1 MTELLLKIF
10 IKNRKETSSGTVREK
25 YGALASGV
33 GIACNL
39 LLFVL
44 KLVLGILSG
53 AVAVLADAFNNLS
66 DIGSSVVTMLGFR
79 IAKKPADKG
88 HPFGHGRMEYMSA
101 FMVAILIIL
110 VGIELLKSSA
120 EKLFSPSPLQV
131 SPFLFIGLVGS
142 VLVKLWLG
150 LFQRRL
156 GISIGS
162 SALIATARD
171 SANDC
176 ISTCAVLA
184 SVIVFKATG
193 FNPDPYVGILV
204 ALFILW
210 SGYCTARDTLSP
222 LLGEPPPKELVEG
235 IENTILEHKDF
246 CGIHDLIVH
255 NYGPGRR
262 FASVHVEVPQEMDML
277 YCHEQIDDC
286 ERELHEKLG
295 IETVIHMDPIAVNDP
310 VCNTLRERVAD
321 DIKSI
326 NRELNIH
333 DFRVVHGTGHT
344 NLIFDIVV
352 PQGFKIS
359 DSELKAKVNELVK
372 RIDKTYFCVI
382 NVDRNYIGD

>member
-10 IKNRKETSSGTVREK
+10 IKNRKETNSGTVREK

-142 VLVKLWLG
+142 V
-150 LFQRRL
+150 F
-156 GISIGS
+156 S
-162 SALIATARD
+162 
-171 SANDC
+171 
-176 ISTCAVLA
+176 
-184 SVIVFKATG
+184 
-193 FNPDPYVGILV
+193 
-204 ALFILW
+204 
-210 SGYCTARDTLSP
+210 
-222 LLGEPPPKELVEG
+222 
-235 IENTILEHKDF
+235 
-246 CGIHDLIVH
+246 
-255 NYGPGRR
+255 
-262 FASVHVEVPQEMDML
+262 
-277 YCHEQIDDC
+277 
-286 ERELHEKLG
+286 
-295 IETVIHMDPIAVNDP
+295 
-310 VCNTLRERVAD
+310 
-321 DIKSI
+321 
-326 NRELNIH
+326 
-333 DFRVVHGTGHT
+333 
-344 NLIFDIVV
+344 
-352 PQGFKIS
+352 
-359 DSELKAKVNELVK
+359 
-372 RIDKTYFCVI
+372 
-382 NVDRNYIGD
+382 